1 MKKYL
6 TGILFLV
13 VTILLL
19 GLFWNSSDE
28 STRSDVVS
36 YKFDCKKMSVQ
47 FVANDGYVFTDIAS
61 EYDKLDLPD
70 IADETVGAQ
79 TVSISLDPLPL
90 RDGEFIYLHLRKHDG
105 ENRDFQIQIY
115 EILYQSEKELYI
127 ARCKNRVGGIYEW
140 VDIYNPKTGEL
151 SHSR

>member
-6 TGILFLV
+6 TGILLLV

-70 IADETVGAQ
+70 IADETVGA
-79 TVSISLDPLPL
+79 
-90 RDGEFIYLHLRKHDG
+90 
-105 ENRDFQIQIY
+105 
-115 EILYQSEKELYI
+115 
-127 ARCKNRVGGIYEW
+127 
-140 VDIYNPKTGEL
+140 
-151 SHSR
+151 